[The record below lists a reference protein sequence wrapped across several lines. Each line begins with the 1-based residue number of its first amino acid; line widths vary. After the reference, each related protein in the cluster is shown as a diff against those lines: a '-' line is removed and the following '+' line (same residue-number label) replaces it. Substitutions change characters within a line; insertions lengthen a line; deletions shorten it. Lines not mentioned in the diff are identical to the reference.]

1 MAAEFEVLMQDYQ
14 LEPSLR
20 DDEGYDCITVKV
32 DDLTKILSG
41 LGDDSRLVQIQ
52 AATKLYVRGTWN
64 SYFQPDSTQRRKDVA
79 KICELI
85 EAMVSLKEL
94 TWISDLPFMDIV
106 WKALPRTLTKLII
119 DVSQPV
125 EVDRKNPLHKRYMGQ
140 EAMKPLIEF
149 TKLRELRIF
158 GMRETFQATIWET
171 VFRNEAE
178 EKGMHVLDLQMVD
191 KPLVRQ
197 KHWVK
202 AEDVQGLKVVNED
215 GQMYR
220 YVDPERYRIGV
231 LTFRQGC

>member
-125 EVDRKNPLHKRYMGQ
+125 EVDQKNPLHKRYMGQ

-158 GMRETFQATIWET
+158 GMRETFQATIWAT

-202 AEDVQGLKVVNED
+202 AEDVQA
-215 GQMYR
+215 
-220 YVDPERYRIGV
+220 
-231 LTFRQGC
+231 